1 MPPSPAARLSRRALV
16 AAALGG
22 PLAGGL
28 SGCVGQPWDRLPR
41 TTLTM
46 ATGNRG
52 GVFDRYGEALATVL
66 ARRIDGLTV
75 ETHNTNA
82 SLVNL
87 RQVAHGRRDLGFS
100 LGDVAADAVRGT
112 GQFREPLDVA
122 ALARTYDSFVQLVV
136 PASSPVE
143 EVADLR
149 GRRVGLGGF
158 GSGTR
163 VIARRVLAVA
173 GVGPADV
180 EASNATLEAS
190 AAALRHGE
198 LDAFFFVSGIPN
210 TAISDL
216 SRAVAI
222 RLVDLGDVV
231 TNMTAAHGHEY
242 TVGPIPAST
251 YDQPDA
257 IDTLSVK
264 NYLVVRPDL
273 DEALAYALTRVV
285 FEAQASVERI
295 APGVGQPNLG
305 AAIFTSPL
313 PLHPGAERYYRERH
327 L

>member
-1 MPPSPAARLSRRALV
+1 VSGGLSRRALV
-16 AAALGG
+16 TAATGAPLAAVLGG
-22 PLAGGL
+22 CLGR
-28 SGCVGQPWDRLPR
+28 SWDELPR
-41 TTLTM
+41 TTLNM

-87 RQVAHGRRDLGFS
+87 RQVADGSRDIGFT

-112 GQFREPLDVA
+112 GQFPEPLDIA
-122 ALARTYDSFVQLVV
+122 ALARTYDSFVHLVV
-136 PASSPVE
+136 PADSPVE

-149 GRRVGLGGF
+149 GRRVGLGGH

-173 GVGPADV
+173 GVGAREV
-180 EASNATLEAS
+180 EATDDALEAAS
-190 AAALRHGE
+190 AALSRGD

-210 TAISDL
+210 TAVADL
-216 SRAVAI
+216 ARSTAV
-222 RLVDLGDVV
+222 RLVDMGDLV
-231 TNMTAAHGHEY
+231 TNMTGAHGHEY
-242 TVGPIPAST
+242 TIGPIPAST

-257 IDTLSVK
+257 VDTLSVK
-264 NYLVVRPDL
+264 NHVVVRPDL
-273 DEALAYALTRVV
+273 DEDLAYAVTRVV
-285 FEAQASVERI
+285 FESQASVEEI
-295 APGVGQPNLG
+295 APDVGQPNLG